1 MNTNSFQFIKLIFI
15 LGALFGCQAAVKGDN
30 PDDFPLFKYLG
41 YGIDVTR
48 TTLNTEETE
57 HDFTTNL
64 LEPIYSFKASG
75 RSYRLPATD
84 IEVPLPD
91 FIDPPMEYPMT
102 SPRTNIFDKLL
113 DYELLLK
120 PEDDWGYFPLNYSQ
134 QYLQDRDA
142 ANNRKVGAQTSITQI
157 DFFAIAYRD
166 LEYFSPAFVEAAKAT
181 GKIDGIRDLLS
192 LKWHEHTFNDF
203 FRRFGTHFSRQMYFG
218 ERLRLA
224 THIEP
229 EYFHQNLTR
238 NEAQNYLE
246 VLAYGG
252 GNSSLVPQEFTE
264 HSCSVVALYGNLS
277 AKTVD
282 SIVPVGSVIKP
293 IYELLK
299 EIPGVTN
306 LAGWK
311 LALDLYLFNYKM
323 RSIKEIVRYFKADV
337 DNSLK
342 SLFCDAVNR
351 HLIAAHGESF
361 LKQYIELKHGKSA
374 DNGGG
379 SGSLSFSNVFC

>member
-1 MNTNSFQFIKLIFI
+1 MNKNSFQHFKTIFI
-15 LGALFGCQAAVKGDN
+15 LSALFGCQISVKGDN

-142 ANNRKVGAQTSITQI
+142 AENRKVGAQVKFIK
-157 DFFAIAYRD
+157 FF
-166 LEYFSPAFVEAAKAT
+166 
-181 GKIDGIRDLLS
+181 
-192 LKWHEHTFNDF
+192 LKNFFNVFTPF
-203 FRRFGTHFSRQMYFG
+203 F
-218 ERLRLA
+218 
-224 THIEP
+224 
-229 EYFHQNLTR
+229 
-238 NEAQNYLE
+238 
-246 VLAYGG
+246 
-252 GNSSLVPQEFTE
+252 
-264 HSCSVVALYGNLS
+264 
-277 AKTVD
+277 
-282 SIVPVGSVIKP
+282 KP
-293 IYELLK
+293 
-299 EIPGVTN
+299 
-306 LAGWK
+306 
-311 LALDLYLFNYKM
+311 DLYHPN
-323 RSIKEIVRYFKADV
+323 
-337 DNSLK
+337 
-342 SLFCDAVNR
+342 
-351 HLIAAHGESF
+351 
-361 LKQYIELKHGKSA
+361 
-374 DNGGG
+374 
-379 SGSLSFSNVFC
+379 